1 VGGLIQKSLFGM
13 LTRTMP
19 NLREAVQKELERRGW
34 SAYRLVQELKGKRK
48 DGRDVPPAT
57 IYEFLRG
64 ETTINSAD
72 LGLIFDAL
80 GLEPKRKR

>member
-1 VGGLIQKSLFGM
+1 M

-19 NLREAVQKELERRGW
+19 NLRDAVLAELDRRGW
-34 SAYRLVQELKGKRK
+34 SHYQLVQSLKGKRPGGK
-48 DGRDVPPAT
+48 DVPPAT
-57 IYEFLRG
+57 LYEFLRG

-80 GLEPKRKR
+80 NLEPRRRKR